1 MNKFKSE
8 FLNIMHERGF
18 YNQCTNEEGFDAYL
32 YECESKG
39 KPVVGYL
46 GSDPTGDSLH
56 VGHIVPL
63 MMMRWFQKCG
73 HKPLTLVGGAT
84 ARIGD
89 PSGKDK
95 LRPFLDEET
104 LAHNIEGLKK

>member
-39 KPVVGYL
+39 KPAHHHQWYNMSNVQAVAG
-46 GSDPTGDSLH
+46 
-56 VGHIVPL
+56 
-63 MMMRWFQKCG
+63 
-73 HKPLTLVGGAT
+73 
-84 ARIGD
+84 RI
-89 PSGKDK
+89 
-95 LRPFLDEET
+95 RT
-104 LAHNIEGLKK
+104 